1 MADWTGTDFHIG
13 ELKIKAPVVQGGMG
27 IGISMSGLASA
38 VANEGGVGVIS
49 AAGVGVMAGGSGKLS
64 EDRAGLRA
72 EIARARS
79 GTKGVLGV
87 NIMAAL
93 TNFEEMAR
101 TAMEEK
107 IDLIFAGAGLPLRLP
122 GFRPEGCET
131 KLVPIV
137 SSARAADQISRWWFK
152 RYRYLPDAFVVEG
165 PKAGGHLGFHP
176 EQIDDPDYR
185 LEKIIPEVV
194 AAVKPYEKTA
204 GRNIPVIAA
213 GGIFTGEDIYRF
225 LDLGASAVQ
234 MATRF
239 VVTEECDADP
249 RFKEAFVNCREEDIE
264 IIKSP
269 VGMPGRAIK
278 NNFLVSAAVGGEK
291 PKTCPYH
298 CITSCRQE
306 KGPYCIT
313 AALVNACRGNLE
325 SGFVFIGAN
334 GGRVREITTVHAL
347 MEELAE
353 GYRKAVLR
361 EQRAPGK
368 RPEVPFAGKE
378 SE

>member
-1 MADWTGTDFHIG
+1 MADWTGTGFRIG
-13 ELKIKAPVVQGGMG
+13 ELSIKAPVVQGGMG

-49 AAGVGVMAGGSGKLS
+49 AAGVGVLAGGSGKLS

-72 EIARARS
+72 EIAGARAK
-79 GTKGVLGV
+79 TKGVLGV
-87 NIMAAL
+87 NIMVAL

-122 GFRPEGCET
+122 EFRPEGCAT

-152 RYRYLPDAFVVEG
+152 RYRCLPDAFVVEG

-176 EQIDDPDYR
+176 EQINDPDYR

-194 AAVKPYEKTA
+194 AAVRPYEKTA
-204 GRNIPVIAA
+204 GRKIPVIAA
-213 GGIFTGEDIYRF
+213 GGIFTGGDIDRF
-225 LDLGASAVQ
+225 LRLGASAVQ

-239 VVTEECDADP
+239 VATEECDADR

-278 NNFLVSAAVGGEK
+278 NNFLASAAAGGRR
-291 PKTCPYH
+291 PKFCPYH

-313 AALVNACRGNLE
+313 DALVNACRGNLE
-325 SGFVFIGAN
+325 NGFVFIGAN
-334 GGRVREITTVHAL
+334 GGRVHGITTVHEL
-347 MEELAE
+347 MEELAR
-353 GYRKAVLR
+353 GYREAVLR
-361 EQRAPGK
+361 EQQAPDKGA
-368 RPEVPFAGKE
+368 EAPFAGKE
-378 SE
+378 V

>member
-1 MADWTGTDFHIG
+1 MAEWTGADFHIG
-13 ELKIKAPVVQGGMG
+13 KLKVQAPVVQGGMG

-38 VANEGGVGVIS
+38 VANEGGIGVLS
-49 AAGVGVMAGGSGKLS
+49 AAGVGVLGGGSGKFS
-64 EDRAGLRA
+64 EDRAGLQA
-72 EIARARS
+72 EIAKARS
-79 GTKGVLGV
+79 LTKGVLGV
-87 NIMAAL
+87 NIMVAL

-107 IDLIFAGAGLPLRLP
+107 IDVIFAGAGLPLRLP
-122 GFRPEGCET
+122 DFRPEGCKT

-137 SSARAADQISRWWFK
+137 SSARAADQIARWWQK
-152 RYRYLPDAFVVEG
+152 RYRYIPDAFVVEG

-176 EQIDDPDYR
+176 EQINDPDYR

-194 AAVKPYEKTA
+194 AAVRPYEQTA

-225 LDLGASAVQ
+225 LQLGASAVQ

-239 VVTEECDADP
+239 VVTEECDADI
-249 RFKEAFVNCREEDIE
+249 RFKQAFVNCRDEDIE

-269 VGMPGRAIK
+269 VGMPGRAIR
-278 NNFLVSAAVGGEK
+278 NDFLKSAAEGGKK
-291 PKTCPYH
+291 PKNCPYH

-306 KGPYCIT
+306 KGAYCIT

-325 SGFVFIGAN
+325 NGFVFIGAN
-334 GGRVREITTVHAL
+334 GGRVREITTVHKL
-347 MEELAE
+347 MEELACQ
-353 GYRKAVLR
+353 YRETVVHN
-361 EQRAPGK
+361 Q
-368 RPEVPFAGKE
+368 VT
-378 SE
+378 

>member
-13 ELKIKAPVVQGGMG
+13 ELRIQAPVVQGGMG

-49 AAGVGVMAGGSGKLS
+49 AAGVGVLAGGSGELP
-64 EDRAGLRA
+64 EDRTALRA
-72 EIARARS
+72 EIAKARAK
-79 GTKGVLGV
+79 TKGVLGV
-87 NIMAAL
+87 NIMVAL

-101 TAMEEK
+101 TAMGEK
-107 IDLIFAGAGLPLRLP
+107 IDVIFAGAGLPLKLP
-122 GFRPEGCET
+122 EFRPEGCKT

-137 SSARAADQISRWWFK
+137 SSARAADQIARWWFK
-152 RYRYLPDAFVVEG
+152 RFQYIPDAFVVEG

-176 EQIDDPDYR
+176 EQIGDPDYR

-225 LDLGASAVQ
+225 LRLGASAVQ

-239 VVTEECDADP
+239 VATEECDADL
-249 RFKEAFVNCREEDIE
+249 RFKEAFVNCREEDIK

-269 VGMPGRAIK
+269 VGMPGRAIQ
-278 NNFLVSAAVGGEK
+278 NDFLTSAAEGGKK

-298 CITSCRQE
+298 CISSCRQE
-306 KGPYCIT
+306 KGAYCIT
-313 AALVNACRGNLE
+313 AALVNACRGDLK

-334 GGRVREITTVHAL
+334 GGRVHEITTVHKL
-347 MEELAE
+347 MEELAD
-353 GYRKAVLR
+353 GYRKAALR
-361 EQRAPGK
+361 EHRAPEIK
-368 RPEVPFAGKE
+368 SEVPLAGKGV
-378 SE
+378 